1 MKKTLIELQKLKE
14 KEIIIKYIMYRDHIT
29 GIPTEQRT
37 SMINYYLY
45 FTSGATVPVL
55 EVDSLGGV
63 HKVNEGDLLTNS

>member
-1 MKKTLIELQKLKE
+1 
-14 KEIIIKYIMYRDHIT
+14 MYRDHTT

-63 HKVNEGDLLTNS
+63 HKANEGDLLTNS